1 MIDTDMDEIIP
12 GLYVGGW
19 HAARDIKAH
28 RLPIGIVTVAVDSEV
43 IGDYHAKLSD
53 GYGNDESEF
62 AEAVQLVYVSI
73 CREVPT
79 LVHCIA
85 GRSRSAAVVVAALMR
100 AKGMT
105 ISEAYDLVKS
115 KRMIQI
121 HPGFTRLMESVG
133 MPL

>member
-1 MIDTDMDEIIP
+1 MIDTDMNEIIP

-28 RLPIGIVTVAVDSEV
+28 GLPISIVTVAFDSEIV
-43 IGDYHAKLSD
+43 GDWHFKLID
-53 GYGNDESEF
+53 GPGNNEREYL
-62 AEAVQLVYVSI
+62 AAVHYVADCLSGN
-73 CREVPT
+73 VPV

-85 GRSRSAAVVVAALMR
+85 GRSRSAAVAVGALMK

-105 ISEAYDLVKS
+105 LCDAYDLVKS

-121 HPGFTRLMESVG
+121 HPAFARLMEAVAV
-133 MPL
+133 